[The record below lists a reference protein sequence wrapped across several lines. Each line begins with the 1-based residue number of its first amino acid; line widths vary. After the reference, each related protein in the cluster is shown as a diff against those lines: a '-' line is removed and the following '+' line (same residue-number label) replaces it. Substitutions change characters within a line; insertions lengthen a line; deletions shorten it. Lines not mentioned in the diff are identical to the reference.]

1 MSSRA
6 NEIVPGTGP
15 VGGGAS
21 SAVATGQ
28 QLFSVPVMALSLP
41 EQMYTRPVDDGDGGA
56 DDDDAADAM
65 HKHVEGESS
74 KYKKLMKSTM
84 E

>member
-1 MSSRA
+1 
-6 NEIVPGTGP
+6 

-28 QLFSVPVMALSLP
+28 QLFSVPVMAFSLL
-41 EQMYTRPVDDGDGGA
+41 ERIYTRPVDDGDGDA
-56 DDDDAADAM
+56 DDGDVADAM
-65 HKHVEGESS
+65 HKRVEGESS
-74 KYKKLMKSTM
+74 KYTKRLKSAV